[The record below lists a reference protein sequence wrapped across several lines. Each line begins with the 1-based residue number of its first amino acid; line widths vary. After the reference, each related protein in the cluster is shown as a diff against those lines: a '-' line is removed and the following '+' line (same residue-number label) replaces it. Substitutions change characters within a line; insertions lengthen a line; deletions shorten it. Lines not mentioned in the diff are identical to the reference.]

1 MKYEQPETRK
11 QSSWVTQYARQ
22 CDMNVLQYTM
32 SHNKL
37 QYTMITTTNMKQY
50 DTTYNDIQ
58 QKGATICYNL
68 Q

>member
-1 MKYEQPETRK
+1 
-11 QSSWVTQYARQ
+11 
-22 CDMNVLQYTM
+22 M

-68 Q
+68 QYCTIHNEQKIE